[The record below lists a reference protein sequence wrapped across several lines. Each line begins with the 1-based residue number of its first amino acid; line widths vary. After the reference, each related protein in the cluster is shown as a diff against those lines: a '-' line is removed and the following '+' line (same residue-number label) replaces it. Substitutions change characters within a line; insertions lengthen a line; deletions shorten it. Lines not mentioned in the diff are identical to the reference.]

1 MVAVGRFWFC
11 SPFLLSD
18 AEDEPFAA
26 LISTAP
32 FSSGPDSELDMEE
45 EEDEAGN
52 GSFFFLVFL
61 MTPVLHLDFL
71 GCL

>member
-11 SPFLLSD
+11 SPSLLSD
-18 AEDEPFAA
+18 AVDEPFAA

-32 FSSGPDSELDMEE
+32 LSSGPDSELDKEE

-52 GSFFFLVFL
+52 GGFFFLVFL